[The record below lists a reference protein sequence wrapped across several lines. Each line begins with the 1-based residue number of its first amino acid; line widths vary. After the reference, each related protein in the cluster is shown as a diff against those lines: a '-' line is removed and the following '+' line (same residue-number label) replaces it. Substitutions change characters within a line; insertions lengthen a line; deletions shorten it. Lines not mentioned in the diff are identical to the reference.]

1 VKLAGLRRML
11 VEQKNVTCVSM
22 APINQKQVQQP
33 VCIAYQDNIRQKK
46 TKQIVL
52 YVLLEEPQQ
61 KKKQIPN
68 VQLVSQ
74 VGINQK
80 KVWQIA

>member
-1 VKLAGLRRML
+1 ML

-22 APINQKQVQQP
+22 AHINQKQVQQP
-33 VCIAYQDNIRQKK
+33 VCIAYQGNTRQKK

-52 YVLLEEPQQ
+52 YVLLGEPHRE
-61 KKKQIPN
+61 KREVPN
-68 VQLVSQ
+68 VKPVSQ

-80 KVWQIA
+80 KV